1 MGPAAWWLGASGWM
15 RVAAVT
21 GLVFLGG
28 AAYFAS
34 LWLLGFRLGDFA
46 RRAA

>member
-1 MGPAAWWLGASGWM
+1 VL
-15 RVAAVT
+15 
-21 GLVFLGG
+21 LGG

-34 LWLLGFRLGDFA
+34 LWLFGFRLGDFA